1 MCKLTYFRV
10 EKMQSQ
16 KVIKNAE
23 VNNPFTV
30 NMSNYTSAAK
40 TEKSQ
45 ILLKLQKEL
54 RDIKCRSL
62 KFICNKGLETIEK
75 CSAAE
80 PFFDS
85 KDCCVLISHLC
96 RQILSDCGD
105 YKNIIKL
112 MTYDIQYRNT
122 QPYPL
127 SHILISWVQRDDKPP
142 E

>member
-45 ILLKLQKEL
+45 ILLKLQQEL
-54 RDIKCRSL
+54 RDIKCRYL
-62 KFICNKGLETIEK
+62 KSICNKGIETIEK

-85 KDCCVLISHLC
+85 KDCFVLISHLC

-112 MTYDIQYRNT
+112 
-122 QPYPL
+122 
-127 SHILISWVQRDDKPP
+127 
-142 E
+142 